1 MFFNTRNIEKFKYI
15 IFGQLVVF
23 LVLLA
28 LGVTGSSLGFSKSYG
43 DFFSI
48 DDHLIVGKYVDIR
61 SDEWAVDTPLA
72 IAQFNAQKDYSGNNN
87 YQQNSFP
94 LKNKK
99 LGVTG
104 KYASVI
110 HDTGAPVKELALISK
125 PAAFGFFIFDL
136 RRALAWYWLIPIFI
150 SINGV
155 FFLLEFLFK
164 NQTSVNF
171 ILSLCLTFSYHS
183 AAWSFW
189 PAYQIGLGALATV
202 FFLKI
207 FEKDQI
213 SYKLYFSILCGIF
226 TPAFILT
233 LYLPRIIPI
242 ATLCLVIII
251 AYFIKN
257 KNNIF
262 YNWKSSLIGV
272 FVTAIITTTIM
283 ASWYLNNQE
292 AIEAITNST
301 YPGLRRTYYAG
312 RNLWNEFS
320 GWLNPL
326 LLRKN
331 FEFGNLCENS
341 TYPSFIMPITYL
353 LFCLRKKLDSI
364 IIALIIFL
372 VFNYI
377 YLYIGIPE
385 IIGKITFWNR
395 TTSRAIIGID
405 FVQIII
411 FAWLYFNRQKIET
424 NSNSKLNIFALA
436 ICFLFV
442 IIALVISTPSQ
453 IYESSNFK
461 TKYVLLCLI
470 FLFITYYVFIKNNR
484 YFPITFCFTLLYS
497 TLLLHPL
504 SIAPKEIS
512 SNIPDKV
519 QKLIKNEEE
528 MKFNGKF
535 LVATGDH
542 IRPNIVAALG
552 YPIINSTSHYV
563 DKDIYRIFY
572 SNLDNNQL
580 YNKFNHMIVKIT
592 DKSSE
597 KIDSFGDVIQLYLPG
612 ASFNF
617 SKFKADLLMVK
628 DDKLNTELKKNPC
641 LIFIEKENGF
651 AYYKIKH

>member
-1 MFFNTRNIEKFKYI
+1 MFFYTRNIEKFKYI
-15 IFGQLVVF
+15 IFGQLFVF

-28 LGVTGSSLGFSKSYG
+28 LGVTGSSIGYSKNYG
-43 DFFSI
+43 DFFSL
-48 DDHLIVGKYVDIR
+48 DDHLIFGKYVDIR

-72 IAQFNAQKDYSGNNN
+72 IAQFNAQKNYSENNK
-87 YQQNSFP
+87 YQQDSFP
-94 LKNKK
+94 LKNRK

-125 PAAFGFFIFDL
+125 PATIGFFIFDL
-136 RRALAWYWLIPIFI
+136 RRALSWYWLIPIFI

-155 FFLLEFLFK
+155 FLLLEILFK
-164 NQTSVNF
+164 NQTTVNF

-189 PAYQIGLGALATV
+189 PAYQIGLGALATA

-207 FEKDQI
+207 FVKDKL

-251 AYFIKN
+251 GYFIYYKN
-257 KNNIF
+257 TIF
-262 YNWKSSLIGV
+262 YNWKLSLIGV
-272 FVTAIITTTIM
+272 LISAIITTTIM

-292 AIEAITNST
+292 AIEAIINST

-312 RNLWNEFS
+312 NNLWNEFS

-326 LLRKN
+326 LIRKN

-341 TYPSFIMPITYL
+341 TYPSFILPIIYL
-353 LFCLRKKLDSI
+353 LFCLRKRLDS
-364 IIALIIFL
+364 LIISLVIFL
-372 VFNYI
+372 IFDYV
-377 YLYIGIPE
+377 YLYVGIPE
-385 IIGKITFWNR
+385 IIGKLTFWNR

-405 FVQIII
+405 FVQIVI
-411 FAWLYFNRQKIET
+411 FAWIFFNRHKIET
-424 NSNSKLNIFALA
+424 CSNSKISNVVLA
-436 ICFLFV
+436 TCILLV
-442 IIALVISTPSQ
+442 IVALVISTPAQ
-453 IYESSNFK
+453 LYESSNFK
-461 TKYVLLCLI
+461 IKYVLLCLV
-470 FLFITYYVFIKNNR
+470 FLVLNYFIFIKNNK
-484 YFPITFCFTLLYS
+484 YFPITFCLTLLYS

-535 LVATGDH
+535 LVATGDL

-552 YPIINSTSHYV
+552 YPTINSTSHYV

-572 SNLDNNQL
+572 SNLDNNL
-580 YNKFNHMIVKIT
+580 IYNKFNHMIVKIT
-592 DKSSE
+592 DEASE
-597 KIDSFGDVIQLYLPG
+597 KIEAFGDVIQLSLPG
-612 ASFNF
+612 DSFNF
-617 SKFKADLLMVK
+617 SKFKADLLMTK
-628 DDKLNTELKKNPC
+628 DDELNTELKKNPC